1 MLTYLEAAKPHE
13 MQQIMQNHIPDAVSE
28 SSSLARLSDSQS
40 DILDMNLF
48 SKEEIGT
55 AVMLAVNG

>member
-1 MLTYLEAAKPHE
+1 

-28 SSSLARLSDSQS
+28 SGSLARLSDSQS

>member
-13 MQQIMQNHIPDAVSE
+13 MQQIMQNHLSDAVSE

-55 AVMLAVNG
+55 AVMLAING